1 MGNIIHCV
9 IYMTNEQK
17 KSFIIEGEML
27 VLEQRYPFRIAFMN
41 DIHVGAQH
49 GMFPEGFV
57 GIYGAKETLNGGQK
71 ILWKY
76 LNQYIGEMNKNKVNT
91 FFVVGD
97 LIAGKNYK
105 DGGSYIMN
113 VELPQ
118 QKEACAFLIAY
129 ICEKVPTIK
138 NVYFLRGTPYH
149 GSQDG
154 SIEKDIAGI
163 LALKYDIKPKY
174 LGEYTYLTLKY
185 GKYKKVIWIAHPATG
200 ATMYPEMAMGR
211 DIGHFLQA
219 YAMGKLP
226 KVDMIIRAHKHEYI
240 SLHKSTIRSVI
251 LPCWQ
256 FFCPYDKAVK
266 WYSKWQPD
274 IGGLILLADE
284 QVRLRPWHF
293 TYPNVPDPKRFL
305 TLKHSLDTYGVNEKC
320 LSKK

>member
-1 MGNIIHCV
+1 MVRTEIV
-9 IYMTNEQK
+9 
-17 KSFIIEGEML
+17 EGDL
-27 VLEQRYPFRIAFMN
+27 LELTHKYPFRIGFMN
-41 DIHVGAQH
+41 DLHIGAQQ
-49 GMFPEGFV
+49 GIFPEGFV
-57 GIYGAKETLNGGQK
+57 DGYGRKIKLNGGQK

-76 LNQYIGEMNKNKVNT
+76 LNEYIGEMNKNKINT
-91 FFVVGD
+91 FIIVGD

-105 DGGSYIMN
+105 EGGAYIMN

-118 QKEACAFLIAY
+118 QEKACAFLIAY
-129 ICEKVPTIK
+129 VCKKVPTIT
-138 NVYFLRGTPYH
+138 NVFMFRGTPYH
-149 GSQDG
+149 GSRVGQV
-154 SIEKDIAGI
+154 ENNVAGI

-185 GKYKKVIWIAHPATG
+185 GKHKKVIWIAHPATG

-219 YAMGKLP
+219 QATGKLT

-240 SLHKSTIRSVI
+240 SLHKSSIRSII

-256 FFCPYDKAVK
+256 FFCPYDNAIK

-274 IGGLILLADE
+274 IGGVILLADDE
-284 QVRLRPWHF
+284 LRLRPWHF

-305 TLKHSLDTYGVNEKC
+305 TLTHKNDPYGVKKQR